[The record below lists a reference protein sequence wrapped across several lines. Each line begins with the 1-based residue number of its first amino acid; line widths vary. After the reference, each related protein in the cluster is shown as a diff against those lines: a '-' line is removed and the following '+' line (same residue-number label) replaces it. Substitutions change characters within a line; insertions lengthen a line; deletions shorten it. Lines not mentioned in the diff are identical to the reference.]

1 MTRFEAS
8 LSSASTSESN
18 FTNLS
23 ALKYN
28 RMRQLNNQSSRKC
41 RKNIKLKRELM
52 LKELEEQKVHR
63 LFLERKCEDLEIKVR
78 KLKSYVLKNFENPQ
92 KEVALDRQR
101 LVFGHLVSTETL
113 FFEHQSLPE
122 ISSIWSDLSRL

>member
-1 MTRFEAS
+1 
-8 LSSASTSESN
+8 
-18 FTNLS
+18 
-23 ALKYN
+23 
-28 RMRQLNNQSSRKC
+28 
-41 RKNIKLKRELM
+41 M
-52 LKELEEQKVHR
+52 LKELEEQKVHGM
-63 LFLERKCEDLEIKVR
+63 FLERKCEDLEIKVR

-92 KEVALDRQR
+92 KEVALARQR

>member
-41 RKNIKLKRELM
+41 RKNIKLKRDLM
-52 LKELEEQKVHR
+52 LKELEEQKVHGM
-63 LFLERKCEDLEIKVR
+63 FLERKCEDLEIKVR

-92 KEVALDRQR
+92 KEVALARQR
-101 LVFGHLVSTETL
+101 LVFGHPVSPETL

-122 ISSIWSDLSRL
+122 ISSIWSDPSRL